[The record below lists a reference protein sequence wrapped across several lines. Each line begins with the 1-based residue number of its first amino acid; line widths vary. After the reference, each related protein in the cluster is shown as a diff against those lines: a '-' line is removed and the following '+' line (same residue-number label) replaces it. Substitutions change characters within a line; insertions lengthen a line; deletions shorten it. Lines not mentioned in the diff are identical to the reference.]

1 MRVISPLKTKYP
13 LRAKRG
19 MKTTQEVR
27 ATFSLKTKA
36 GVRKGENQ

>member
-13 LRAKRG
+13 LRAKG
-19 MKTTQEVR
+19 GVKTMSKLR